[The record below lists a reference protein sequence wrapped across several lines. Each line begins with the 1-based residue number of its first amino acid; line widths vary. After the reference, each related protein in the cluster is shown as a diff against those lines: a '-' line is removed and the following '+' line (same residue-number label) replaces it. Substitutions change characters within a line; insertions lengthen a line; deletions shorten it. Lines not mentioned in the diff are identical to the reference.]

1 MGIKLE
7 IYYEV
12 EPDLKDRWLRLWN
25 ENRDAHP
32 FNHPEWFT
40 VASQKHKSSERVV
53 VVASRN
59 GEDLIFLC
67 AEAFGRKLALL
78 GSPYLDKG
86 SILAVPNM
94 SKSDWKEVI
103 ESLLVEHNQIT
114 FQETPQSLVDSLQVA
129 SRKAWVMSKL
139 SSLSPF
145 FEVEHPHINGK
156 RRHEI
161 RRYTRKLDKEH
172 GPLAIDFKPL
182 TIQLLDVMADIESR
196 STKPDKGRAEF
207 AKQNYFD
214 LMKGVI
220 QRYDGMCWL
229 GLMSLSGNPVA
240 HYAGIVYNNKML
252 GLHMAFDRRFT
263 RYSPGSVL
271 IFNLLP
277 MLMKQHIDMFE
288 FGRGQSVVKSRFSG
302 EQMERQETIYFFK
315 KNVRGTA
322 VMLKTMLLWT
332 GISMGRRIRAK
343 DMKAVNRI
351 LDRLAIKR

>member
-1 MGIKLE
+1 MGIKLD
-7 IYYEV
+7 IYYKID
-12 EPDLKDRWLRLWN
+12 PDLRERWLRLWN

-40 VASQKHKSSERVV
+40 VASQKHKNSERVV

-86 SILAVPNM
+86 SILAVPSM

-114 FQETPQSLVDSLQVA
+114 FQETPQYLVNSLQIA

-161 RRYTRKLDKEH
+161 RRYTRKLDREH
-172 GPLAIDFKPL
+172 GPLTIDFKPL

-214 LMKGVI
+214 FMKGVI

-240 HYAGIVYNNKML
+240 HYAGIVYNNKMI
-252 GLHMAFDRRFT
+252 GLHMAFDRRFS

-277 MLMKQHIDMFE
+277 ILTERNIDLFE

-302 EQMERQETIYFFK
+302 EQVQLQHTLNFFRK
-315 KNVRGTA
+315 SVPGA
-322 VMLKTMLLWT
+322 FGFLKTKLLWT
-332 GISMGRRIRAK
+332 GISLGRRIRTK
-343 DMKAVNRI
+343 K
-351 LDRLAIKR
+351 L

>member
-7 IYYEV
+7 IFYEV

-32 FNHPEWFT
+32 FNHPQWFT
-40 VASQKHKSSERVV
+40 VASQKHKNSERVV

-86 SILAVPNM
+86 SILAAPNM

-103 ESLLVEHNQIT
+103 ESLLVGHNQIT
-114 FQETPQSLVDSLQVA
+114 FQETPQYLVNRLQIT

-207 AKQNYFD
+207 ARQNYFD
-214 LMKGVI
+214 FMKGVI
-220 QRYDGMCWL
+220 QTYDGMCWL
-229 GLMSLSGNPVA
+229 GLMSLPGNPVA
-240 HYAGIVYNNKML
+240 HYAGIVYNNKMI
-252 GLHMAFDRRFT
+252 GLHMAFDRRFS

-277 MLMKQHIDMFE
+277 MLTKQHIDLFE

-302 EQMERQETIYFFK
+302 EQVQLQHTLNFFRKSVPGALYF
-315 KNVRGTA
+315 
-322 VMLKTMLLWT
+322 LKTRVLWT
-332 GISMGRRIRAK
+332 GISLGRRIRAK
-343 DMKAVNRI
+343 NLRPANRV